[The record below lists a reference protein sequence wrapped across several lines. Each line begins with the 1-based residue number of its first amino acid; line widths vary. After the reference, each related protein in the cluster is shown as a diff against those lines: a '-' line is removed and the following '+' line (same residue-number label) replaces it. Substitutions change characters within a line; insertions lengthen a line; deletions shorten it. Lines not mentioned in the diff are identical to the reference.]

1 MDFKNKKILVLGK
14 GITGQATASFLIK
27 KEAIVSIKDEKEDGS
42 FIEIDPTEYHLIV
55 QSPGISRQHPFLLK
69 CDQLGIK
76 VTNEIELAAQNTNK
90 KIIAVTGTNGKT
102 TTVNLIHHLLN
113 TCNLK
118 NALVG
123 NVGTPFIAMTE
134 NNYDYYVLELSSYQL
149 EAVDLFKPE
158 IAIITNLTPDHLERH
173 KTMDNY
179 LNIKKKI
186 FKNMDSS
193 NFIILN
199 YDDPYLKNIEVEKSK
214 KLFISTKTKVTGIF
228 LENDIIYLNLD
239 KKQLLLNIN
248 DLLIFGIH
256 NIENIMFAI
265 LAGYLSGQSLEC
277 LIQGALTFKGVEHR
291 LEFIREHN
299 GVKYYNDSKST
310 NPEASIT
317 AIKAFNNTMIYLILG
332 GSHKSVDYGALAKT
346 IKENNV
352 CPILQGATREEIK
365 NALELAGVKKY
376 ILCKDMKSALDSA
389 VQIAKKDEVIILSPA
404 CASFDQFINFENR
417 GEVFKSYV
425 NEIK

>member
-42 FIEIDPTEYHLIV
+42 FIEIDPTEYDLIV

-134 NNYDYYVLELSSYQL
+134 NDYDYYVLELSSYQL

-158 IAIITNLTPDHLERH
+158 IAIITNLTPDHPERH

-199 YDDPYLKNIEVEKSK
+199 YDDPYLKNIEVKKSK
-214 KLFISTKTKVTGIF
+214 K
-228 LENDIIYLNLD
+228 
-239 KKQLLLNIN
+239 
-248 DLLIFGIH
+248 
-256 NIENIMFAI
+256 
-265 LAGYLSGQSLEC
+265 
-277 LIQGALTFKGVEHR
+277 
-291 LEFIREHN
+291 
-299 GVKYYNDSKST
+299 
-310 NPEASIT
+310 
-317 AIKAFNNTMIYLILG
+317 
-332 GSHKSVDYGALAKT
+332 
-346 IKENNV
+346 
-352 CPILQGATREEIK
+352 
-365 NALELAGVKKY
+365 
-376 ILCKDMKSALDSA
+376 
-389 VQIAKKDEVIILSPA
+389 
-404 CASFDQFINFENR
+404 
-417 GEVFKSYV
+417 
-425 NEIK
+425 